1 MLAGIIFYTIYF
13 IVAAFTTS
21 VARAIFE
28 AHISSF
34 PKTRELGLE
43 WVSWPLGVLAG
54 IAWPITIPVAI
65 IVAGVIK

>member
-21 VARAIFE
+21 VTRVIFE

-34 PKTRELGLE
+34 PKTRDLGLE

-54 IAWPITIPVAI
+54 IVWPITIPVAI
-65 IVAGVIK
+65 IIAGVIK